1 IAALSVEQCQQ
12 RYVEMKERH
21 RRQRERGRCFE
32 AEFITADCTKERLKD
47 VYKDSDI
54 QFNIVSCQ
62 FAFHYCFESIT
73 QARIMLRNISECLKP
88 GGFFIGTV
96 PDAYDI
102 MRRLEEASDC
112 SFGNDVFSVTFP
124 SKEQPSLFGAKYD
137 FHLEGVVD
145 CPEFL
150 VYFPALLKLAE
161 EVDLE
166 LLYCKRF
173 EDYYEDK
180 CKNQEGQ
187 FLLTKMQALETYP
200 PLLKNQKSVG
210 SNDDYHSAQQKIKD
224 LKEQQEEEPI
234 HVGLHTMTATSISK
248 LTSDHNPVNFDI
260 NLNNFT
266 SPPLSIFAFPNWQK
280 FQTILS
286 ESIPRNPTISN
297 KNDIDLAVTNFNNR
311 IQDALHATSTYKA
324 IHHPITIIPH
334 QLREKVKHKNRFR
347 KEWQQTKYPLLKTQ
361 INKLQRE
368 IRSAIN
374 NYKNST
380 WNKILEQASPKDNS
394 LYSLIKSKENK
405 LSQIPQIR
413 CPQGLAYDA
422 KTKASI
428 FVRSLEDS
436 FSNTDPFD
444 ADFIEKVD
452 SRTNRFLANEVD
464 TIPPS
469 HLLEK

>member
-1 IAALSVEQCQQ
+1 MSVCIKLNTMTDSLAPIVAQHYNKIEEKGLEERKQSRIFYMRNFNNWIKSMLIKEFCEKLKDVEGKKHVLDIGSGKGGDLLKWKKGGIDYLVCADIAALSVEQCQQ

-102 MRRLEEASDC
+102 MRRLEASDC

-180 CKNQEGQ
+180 CTNQEGQ

-200 PLLKNQKSVG
+200 PLLKSQKSTG
-210 SNDDYHSAQQKIKD
+210 SNDDYRSAQQKIKD
-224 LKEQQEEEPI
+224 LKEQEEEEPI
-234 HVGLHTMTATSISK
+234 HVGT
-248 LTSDHNPVNFDI
+248 
-260 NLNNFT
+260 
-266 SPPLSIFAFPNWQK
+266 LSQSEWEVFCMYCVFAFVK
-280 FQTILS
+280 KDK
-286 ESIPRNPTISN
+286 
-297 KNDIDLAVTNFNNR
+297 KN
-311 IQDALHATSTYKA
+311 
-324 IHHPITIIPH
+324 
-334 QLREKVKHKNRFR
+334 
-347 KEWQQTKYPLLKTQ
+347 
-361 INKLQRE
+361 
-368 IRSAIN
+368 
-374 NYKNST
+374 
-380 WNKILEQASPKDNS
+380 
-394 LYSLIKSKENK
+394 
-405 LSQIPQIR
+405 
-413 CPQGLAYDA
+413 
-422 KTKASI
+422 
-428 FVRSLEDS
+428 
-436 FSNTDPFD
+436 
-444 ADFIEKVD
+444 
-452 SRTNRFLANEVD
+452 
-464 TIPPS
+464 
-469 HLLEK
+469 